1 MSLTANFDFCA
12 ELALGPVKAIFHLA
26 LKNEELFPH
35 TVGPFTRTYSGETM
49 SATAELLDDNDDP
62 ADLEFIDNK
71 HIRFLLP
78 LNISVEVPSAPD
90 PSLSRVTLHAVC
102 GCPGALAN
110 WPVDG
115 QDQLGIDFSGI
126 TAAAVT
132 VPAVSGLPEL
142 NADRFTAAVHTRYG
156 TLPTHTFTLGAN
168 KVVIYDG
175 NRDPT
180 LDPPSKD
187 GSPEITT
194 ALEMHGTKRYL
205 KVVVPTYTS
214 VPEALLFTSYGTI
227 TFWREVVQTSTSVSV
242 NMSSEPADAALATT
256 IDFDEAGVGQATI
269 KAMLKPLIVTQL
281 GAFGTIT
288 EPWFSEAAAKEVL
301 QSEAAAYLV
310 TRKFPVYT
318 PQSGDPAVPLS
329 TPVGFLL
336 PAAGILAILMNR
348 RDSSITDFAPDD
360 FLGASQVALAVGRGA
375 VDDMINHVIAT
386 EFEGVNGG
394 GGKEIETDEGSATL
408 QTLSVTPSDPGDHDQ
423 AEGHLW
429 AEGTAEVHIDCWPD
443 PDISFSG
450 PIFLRV
456 TVVETDE
463 ECTMTVNPE
472 MGDFDASQS
481 CCDVFIDIIIP
492 VIGWIMLAII
502 EDMIDKVGGELA
514 EKFAGEQ
521 AREIQALPP
530 FVLSVAELQTC
541 LEALNVSS
549 QGFVFPG
556 KIRIRREGRSFE
568 DLADSG
574 NLPRP

>member
-1 MSLTANFDFCA
+1 M
-12 ELALGPVKAIFHLA
+12 
-26 LKNEELFPH
+26 
-35 TVGPFTRTYSGETM
+35 
-49 SATAELLDDNDDP
+49 
-62 ADLEFIDNK
+62 
-71 HIRFLLP
+71 
-78 LNISVEVPSAPD
+78 
-90 PSLSRVTLHAVC
+90 
-102 GCPGALAN
+102 
-110 WPVDG
+110 
-115 QDQLGIDFSGI
+115 
-126 TAAAVT
+126 
-132 VPAVSGLPEL
+132 
-142 NADRFTAAVHTRYG
+142 
-156 TLPTHTFTLGAN
+156 
-168 KVVIYDG
+168 VIYDG

-180 LDPPSKD
+180 LVPPNKD

-194 ALEMHGTKRYL
+194 AIEEHDSKKYL
-205 KVVVPTYTS
+205 KVIVPMHTS
-214 VPEALLFTSYGTI
+214 VPAASFSSYGTF
-227 TFWREVVQTSTSVSV
+227 TFWREVVQTDTSVSV
-242 NMSSEPADAALATT
+242 NMSVEPADPDLVTK
-256 IDFDEAGVGQATI
+256 IDFDISHPAAGII
-269 KAMLKPLIVTQL
+269 KDNLKPLFVTQL

-288 EPWFSEAAAKEVL
+288 EPWFGEAAAKEVL
-301 QSEAAAYLV
+301 QNEAAAYLV
-310 TRKFPVYT
+310 TRRFPVYT
-318 PQSGDPAVPLS
+318 PQSGDPEVPLS
-329 TPVGFLL
+329 TPVGFVL
-336 PAAGILAILMNR
+336 PADNILAILMNR
-348 RDSSITDFAPDD
+348 RDSSVTDFAPDA
-360 FLGASQVALAVGRGA
+360 FLGANQVALAVGRGA
-375 VDDMINHVIAT
+375 VDDMIADVIAT

-429 AEGTAEVHIDCWPD
+429 AEGTAEVHVDCWTD
-443 PDISFSG
+443 PDITFAGS
-450 PIFLRV
+450 IFLRV